1 MPKGERTKQVA
12 FRLWKEGKS
21 FAEAEATISKTSET
35 LMSSVKRWF
44 VDLERGRQGVWEPK
58 LPD

>member
-21 FAEAEATISKTSET
+21 FDEGDDLQHLRDADQQQRIG
-35 LMSSVKRWF
+35 F
-44 VDLERGRQGVWEPK
+44 VDWERGRQGVWEPK